1 MKTSRE
7 LLEQDYLNAK
17 ELMQII
23 PVSYIRALEY
33 ITETQ
38 EEMKQKNYFVPRTRP
53 KVALTKLIRKK
64 FGLWVQK
71 KRFNPDQ
78 KEISLIK

>member
-64 FGLWVQK
+64 FGL
-71 KRFNPDQ
+71 
-78 KEISLIK
+78 